1 MPDKKI
7 IGARLRKL
15 RGERTIL
22 QVASDCGISDA
33 ALGMYEKGQ
42 RTPRDNIKI
51 VLARYYKRSVQ
62 SLFFE

>member
-7 IGARLRKL
+7 IGARLREL

-62 SLFFE
+62 SLFF

>member
-7 IGARLRKL
+7 IGARLREL

-42 RTPRDNIKI
+42 RTPRDNIKNC
-51 VLARYYKRSVQ
+51 AG
-62 SLFFE
+62 

>member
-7 IGARLRKL
+7 IGARLREL

>member
-7 IGARLRKL
+7 IGARLREL

-51 VLARYYKRSVQ
+51 VLARYYKKSVQ